1 MKTIALTFAALMV
14 AAPVMAGQCPADMAA
29 IDEALAAG
37 TSLSEADLATV
48 KALRDEGESQ
58 HSNGD
63 HAASVATLAQAKQM
77 LGIE

>member
-1 MKTIALTFAALMV
+1 MKPLALTFAFLLA

-58 HSNGD
+58 HANGD
-63 HAASVATLAQAKQM
+63 HASSVATLAQAKQM